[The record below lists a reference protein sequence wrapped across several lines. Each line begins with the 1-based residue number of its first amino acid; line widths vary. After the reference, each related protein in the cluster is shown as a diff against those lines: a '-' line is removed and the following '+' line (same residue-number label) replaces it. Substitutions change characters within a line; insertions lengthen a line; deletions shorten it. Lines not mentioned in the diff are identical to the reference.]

1 MAAAKTVI
9 LIEFSSIEPSIFV
22 FIIQI
27 KLLLVP
33 TSTTNI
39 HAILLCHHQGTNK
52 RASMSNFITIFMS
65 ITACDGK
72 RPLST
77 AEETLVC
84 EDNLWNK
91 MSYCRTC
98 YK

>member
-1 MAAAKTVI
+1 VAAAKNFI

-27 KLLLVP
+27 KLL
-33 TSTTNI
+33 
-39 HAILLCHHQGTNK
+39 QGTNK
-52 RASMSNFITIFMS
+52 RASMSNFITIFMP

-77 AEETLVC
+77 AEGTLVR